1 MKKSF
6 AIFCGFF
13 TLSAL
18 CSTNGISVLD
28 MTSNVWGTSSREYR
42 AAVFSALSEMRQQ
55 GACGDT
61 MCGWFTNMVAYA
73 CPDATFEAWTGEK
86 RFMIGTGASI
96 PEIASS
102 AECWL
107 SVANYY
113 GTLKG
118 LRESLSEDT
127 TRAARFAFLTNED
140 YAAYYA
146 ALADEKGRC
155 GKCRAVE
162 YAIPGIS
169 NIVLSSFPSVIL
181 PRLTDAERQE
191 MVSNVTERAGLTEA
205 EASLLEVYCGDI
217 GNSGSN

>member
-18 CSTNGISVLD
+18 CSTNDVSVLD

-155 GKCRAVE
+155 DMSDFPFGGEYRA
-162 YAIPGIS
+162 
-169 NIVLSSFPSVIL
+169 
-181 PRLTDAERQE
+181 
-191 MVSNVTERAGLTEA
+191 
-205 EASLLEVYCGDI
+205 
-217 GNSGSN
+217 

>member
-1 MKKSF
+1 M
-6 AIFCGFF
+6 
-13 TLSAL
+13 
-18 CSTNGISVLD
+18 
-28 MTSNVWGTSSREYR
+28 SRQ
-42 AAVFSALSEMRQQ
+42 M
-55 GACGDT
+55 
-61 MCGWFTNMVAYA
+61 M
-73 CPDATFEAWTGEK
+73 
-86 RFMIGTGASI
+86 
-96 PEIASS
+96 
-102 AECWL
+102 
-107 SVANYY
+107 
-113 GTLKG
+113 
-118 LRESLSEDT
+118 SL
-127 TRAARFAFLTNED
+127 AARFAFLTNED

>member
-1 MKKSF
+1 MLRI
-6 AIFCGFF
+6 ACLYALLLP
-13 TLSAL
+13 LSAL
-18 CSTNGISVLD
+18 CSTNGVSVLD

-55 GACGDT
+55 VACGDA
-61 MCGWFTNMVAYA
+61 MRGWFTNMVAYS
-73 CPDATFEAWTGEK
+73 CPDITFETWTGEK

-102 AECWL
+102 SECWL

-140 YAAYYA
+140 STAYYA
-146 ALADEKGRC
+146 ALADEKRRC
-155 GKCRAVE
+155 SKCRAVE
-162 YAIPGIS
+162 NAIPGIS

-191 MVSNVTERAGLTEA
+191 MVSNITERAGLTEA
-205 EASLLEVYCGDI
+205 EASLLEAYYGDI
-217 GNSGSN
+217 GNSGFN